1 MKLIAMFPAEIV
13 VSVDGPVFRFIGPL
27 TLTLSPADEGEGT
40 RNCQRALSLLGSRA
54 VAAVAPEGCKPRLAP
69 FTGGATAC
77 VERRRLARV
86 DVE

>member
-27 TLTLSPADEGEGT
+27 TLTLSPEDGGEGT
-40 RNCQRALSLLGSRA
+40 RNCQRALSLLGSGA
-54 VAAVAPEGCKPRLAP
+54 VAAVFPERGEPRLTP
-69 FTGGATAC
+69 FAGGTTAS
-77 VERRRLARV
+77 VKRRRLARM